1 MKQTLLSIA
10 ALLLLST
17 AAMAQNGQGQRPNGQ
32 RLDRTE
38 MIQRRTDGVVK
49 KYGLNEEQAKQ
60 LLSLN
65 TKYADQ
71 MGPRG
76 GRGGG
81 QGMRDGQRRQRP
93 EGGDSLRQQRP
104 QRPQGEAGQRPQG
117 QRGPQMGGQMN
128 EQMKAYNEELQKI
141 LTPEQYKAYQADQ
154 EERMRQFGQRG
165 QGQRRQRQN

>member
-104 QRPQGEAGQRPQG
+104 QG